1 MWKGSQ
7 GANHPSARVGPQTA
21 GEKRKLFPP
30 PFAPQWPY
38 IRPPF
43 AVLLYFGGRKAKM
56 PVRPCSAS
64 GTGIPG
70 EGPVEHGPGDAE
82 LGGGTLVDEVIL
94 GGS

>member
-1 MWKGSQ
+1 
-7 GANHPSARVGPQTA
+7 
-21 GEKRKLFPP
+21 
-30 PFAPQWPY
+30 
-38 IRPPF
+38 
-43 AVLLYFGGRKAKM
+43 M